1 MTQKGKKLSY
11 RELLEFLN
19 NDHGMYIYHSLMFWQ
34 EITMTLIRL
43 HGCDQVTSS
52 VTETQLL

>member
-1 MTQKGKKLSY
+1 
-11 RELLEFLN
+11 
-19 NDHGMYIYHSLMFWQ
+19 MYIYHSLMFRQ

-43 HGCDQVTSS
+43 HGGDQVTSS